1 MDRKLF
7 IMKSDRQKNVSKE
20 ERMDFS
26 KELAGNIRAA
36 RARADLSQAEV
47 ASKVGVNVSTF
58 AKYESGD
65 YIPGADKLLAISQ
78 VLGCPPNDLMGWNT
92 DEAA

>member
-1 MDRKLF
+1 MKLF
-7 IMKSDRQKNVSKE
+7 VMEFDRQKNVSKE
-20 ERMDFS
+20 ERMDFD

-47 ASKVGVNVSTF
+47 ASKVGVKVSTF

-65 YIPGADKLLAISQ
+65 
-78 VLGCPPNDLMGWNT
+78 
-92 DEAA
+92 

>member
-1 MDRKLF
+1 
-7 IMKSDRQKNVSKE
+7 
-20 ERMDFS
+20 MDFS
-26 KELAGNIRAA
+26 KELAGNIRAI

-47 ASKVGVNVSTF
+47 TSKVGMNVSIF

-78 VLGCPPNDLMGWNT
+78 VLGCPPNDLMDWNT

>member
-1 MDRKLF
+1 M
-7 IMKSDRQKNVSKE
+7 
-20 ERMDFS
+20 
-26 KELAGNIRAA
+26 
-36 RARADLSQAEV
+36 
-47 ASKVGVNVSTF
+47 NVSTF

-78 VLGCPPNDLMGWNT
+78 VLGCPPNDMMGWNT

>member
-1 MDRKLF
+1 MKLLVMEF
-7 IMKSDRQKNVSKE
+7 DRQKNVSKE
-20 ERMDFS
+20 ERMDFD

-47 ASKVGVNVSTF
+47 ASKVGVKVSTF

-65 YIPGADKLLAISQ
+65 
-78 VLGCPPNDLMGWNT
+78 
-92 DEAA
+92 

>member
-1 MDRKLF
+1 MKLLLMIF
-7 IMKSDRQKNVSKE
+7 DRQKSVSKE
-20 ERMDFS
+20 KRMDFS

-58 AKYESGD
+58 AKHESGD
-65 YIPGADKLLAISQ
+65 
-78 VLGCPPNDLMGWNT
+78 
-92 DEAA
+92 

>member
-1 MDRKLF
+1 MKLF
-7 IMKSDRQKNVSKE
+7 VMEFDRQKNTSKE
-20 ERMDFS
+20 ERMDFD

-47 ASKVGVNVSTF
+47 ASKVGVKVSTF

-65 YIPGADKLLAISQ
+65 
-78 VLGCPPNDLMGWNT
+78 
-92 DEAA
+92 

>member
-1 MDRKLF
+1 
-7 IMKSDRQKNVSKE
+7 
-20 ERMDFS
+20 MDFR

>member
-1 MDRKLF
+1 MDF
-7 IMKSDRQKNVSKE
+7 DRQKNVSKE

-78 VLGCPPNDLMGWNT
+78 ALGCTPNDLMGWNT

>member
-1 MDRKLF
+1 MKLF
-7 IMKSDRQKNVSKE
+7 VMELDRQKNASKE
-20 ERMDFS
+20 ERMDFD

-47 ASKVGVNVSTF
+47 ASKVGVKVSTF

-65 YIPGADKLLAISQ
+65 
-78 VLGCPPNDLMGWNT
+78 
-92 DEAA
+92 

>member
-1 MDRKLF
+1 MKLF
-7 IMKSDRQKNVSKE
+7 VMEFDRQKNASKE
-20 ERMDFS
+20 ERMDFD

-47 ASKVGVNVSTF
+47 ASKDGVKVSTF

-65 YIPGADKLLAISQ
+65 
-78 VLGCPPNDLMGWNT
+78 
-92 DEAA
+92 

>member
-1 MDRKLF
+1 
-7 IMKSDRQKNVSKE
+7 
-20 ERMDFS
+20 MDFS
-26 KELAGNIRAA
+26 KELAGNIRAV

-47 ASKVGVNVSTF
+47 TFKVGVNVSIF

-65 YIPGADKLLAISQ
+65 YVPGADKLLAISQ
-78 VLGCPPNDLMGWNT
+78 VLGCPPNDLMDWNT

>member
-1 MDRKLF
+1 MKLF
-7 IMKSDRQKNVSKE
+7 VMEFYRQKNASKE
-20 ERMDFS
+20 ERMDFD

-47 ASKVGVNVSTF
+47 ASKVGVKVSTF

-65 YIPGADKLLAISQ
+65 
-78 VLGCPPNDLMGWNT
+78 
-92 DEAA
+92 

>member
-1 MDRKLF
+1 MSFND
-7 IMKSDRQKNVSKE
+7 
-20 ERMDFS
+20 
-26 KELAGNIRAA
+26 ELAANIRAA

-47 ASKVGVNVSTF
+47 AVAVGVNVSTF

-65 YIPGADKLLAISQ
+65 YIPGADKLFAIAQ
-78 VLGCPPNDLMGWNT
+78 ALGCAPNDLMGWKT

>member
-1 MDRKLF
+1 
-7 IMKSDRQKNVSKE
+7 
-20 ERMDFS
+20 MDFS
-26 KELAGNIRAA
+26 KELAGNIRAV

-47 ASKVGVNVSTF
+47 DSNLGVNVSIF
-58 AKYESGD
+58 AKYVIGY

-92 DEAA
+92 NETA

>member
-1 MDRKLF
+1 MKLF
-7 IMKSDRQKNVSKE
+7 VMEFDRQKNASKE
-20 ERMDFS
+20 ERMDFD

-47 ASKVGVNVSTF
+47 ASKVGVIVSTF

-65 YIPGADKLLAISQ
+65 
-78 VLGCPPNDLMGWNT
+78 
-92 DEAA
+92 

>member
-1 MDRKLF
+1 MKLF
-7 IMKSDRQKNVSKE
+7 VMEFDRQKNASKE
-20 ERMDFS
+20 ERMDFD

-47 ASKVGVNVSTF
+47 ASKAGVKVSTF

-65 YIPGADKLLAISQ
+65 
-78 VLGCPPNDLMGWNT
+78 
-92 DEAA
+92 

>member
-1 MDRKLF
+1 MKLF
-7 IMKSDRQKNVSKE
+7 VMEFDRQKNASKE
-20 ERMDFS
+20 ERMDFD

-47 ASKVGVNVSTF
+47 ASKVGVKVNTF

-65 YIPGADKLLAISQ
+65 
-78 VLGCPPNDLMGWNT
+78 
-92 DEAA
+92 

>member
-1 MDRKLF
+1 M
-7 IMKSDRQKNVSKE
+7 QKNISKE
-20 ERMDFS
+20 KRTDFS
-26 KELAGNIRAA
+26 KELAGNIRAV

-47 ASKVGVNVSTF
+47 ASKLGVSVSIF

-92 DEAA
+92 DETA

>member
-1 MDRKLF
+1 MKLF
-7 IMKSDRQKNVSKE
+7 ILVFDRQKNVSKE
-20 ERMDFS
+20 EGMDFS

-65 YIPGADKLLAISQ
+65 
-78 VLGCPPNDLMGWNT
+78 
-92 DEAA
+92 

>member
-1 MDRKLF
+1 
-7 IMKSDRQKNVSKE
+7 
-20 ERMDFS
+20 MDFS

-65 YIPGADKLLAISQ
+65 YIPGSDKLLAISQ
-78 VLGCPPNDLMGWNT
+78 ALGCPPSVLIGWNT